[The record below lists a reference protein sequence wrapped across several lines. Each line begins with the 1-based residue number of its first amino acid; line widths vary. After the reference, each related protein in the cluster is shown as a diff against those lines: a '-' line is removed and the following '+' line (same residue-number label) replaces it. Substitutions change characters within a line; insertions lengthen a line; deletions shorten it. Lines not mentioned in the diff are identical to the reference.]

1 MALGVS
7 DLGAALLPGAGG
19 AASGPSLVESVIDA
33 MRPRGT
39 VVAQQPVETPGGPA
53 PPTGSLGPLSGAA
66 HPFLN
71 ARSRRILERSRG
83 R

>member
-7 DLGAALLPGAGG
+7 GLGAALLPGAGG

-39 VVAQQPVETPGGPA
+39 VVAQQPVETPGAPA
-53 PPTGSLGPLSGAA
+53 PTGSLGPLSGAA